1 MDTNRPRAVVVLTI
15 IGAVL
20 IVVDGA
26 VLWSQ
31 GTYLNLVHLGL
42 GNFSLF
48 WGQTEALEGFALIAL
63 AFATLIWPRTHFY
76 TGAAIIFIS
85 ALSLLGGGGFLVG
98 WLIAIAGGIFAL
110 IFRVEY
116 YPEPEEF
123 LPPGTVAGGL
133 YSRNP
138 AKAQSPDS
146 TSSDR
151 VSLLRETPP

>member
-20 IVVDGA
+20 VVIDGA

-31 GTYLNLVHLGL
+31 GTYLNLVQFGL

-63 AFATLIWPRTHFY
+63 AFVTLIWPRTHVF
-76 TGAAIIFIS
+76 TGVAIIAIS
-85 ALSLLGGGGFLVG
+85 VLSLLGGGGFLVG

-110 IFRVEY
+110 IFKVEY

-133 YSRNP
+133 YARSP
-138 AKAQSPDS
+138 AKDRSPE
-146 TSSDR
+146 SSSGDR